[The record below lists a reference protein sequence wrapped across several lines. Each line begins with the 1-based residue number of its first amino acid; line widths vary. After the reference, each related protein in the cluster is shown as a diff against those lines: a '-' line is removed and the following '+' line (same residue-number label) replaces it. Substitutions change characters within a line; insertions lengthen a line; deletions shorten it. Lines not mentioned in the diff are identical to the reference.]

1 MNHDQSSELDDG
13 AGASPSR
20 QRACVRRRGWV
31 VGAVALTAL
40 TLASG
45 ITGDRGHAPWQPACA
60 DGVQRAA

>member
-1 MNHDQSSELDDG
+1 MNDDDTDEGDCG
-13 AGASPSR
+13 ADASPSR
-20 QRACVRRRGWV
+20 RRARVRRRGWV

-60 DGVQRAA
+60 DGGQRAA